1 VVVEDPR
8 PKTQDPRPFPSMF
21 CGGAF
26 FCFWRARAVLTHSL
40 RWYVIRPS
48 APLWLDLHFANKT
61 TPTQVK
67 RQVPNLFPE
76 VDWLSCDRGLLP
88 RLNIASQRLDGK
100 VLDFNHPS
108 PRWMASNQPRCSFL
122 FPFVPSLRMDHHYRY
137 HYHHSLHTYRP
148 ALPSN
153 ICHSYAL
160 E

>member
-1 VVVEDPR
+1 VWWL
-8 PKTQDPRPFPSMF
+8 KTQDPRPFPSMF

-88 RLNIASQRLDGK
+88 RLNIRKSMTGREGPRLQPPFTPLDGIK
-100 VLDFNHPS
+100 SATLFISFSIRPILTYGSSLSLSLS
-108 PRWMASNQPRCSFL
+108 PF
-122 FPFVPSLRMDHHYRY
+122 F
-137 HYHHSLHTYRP
+137 TYRP